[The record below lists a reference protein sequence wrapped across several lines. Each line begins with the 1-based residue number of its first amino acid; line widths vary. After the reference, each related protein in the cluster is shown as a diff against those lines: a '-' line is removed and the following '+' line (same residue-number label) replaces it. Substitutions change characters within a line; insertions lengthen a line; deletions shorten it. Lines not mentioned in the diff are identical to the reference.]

1 MKQRVKEV
9 SSGSRSAEFW
19 RELVKEWEASG
30 RSQRA
35 VAEAAGVN
43 AHTFQYWRAKL
54 RTAGAA
60 AASRPSKPTAFVEV
74 AVSAPVRKEGT
85 PCRVRVGDDV
95 VLELSA
101 LPSPEWVRALRQ
113 RSC

>member
-1 MKQRVKEV
+1 MKQKVTEV

-54 RTAGAA
+54 LAADAA
-60 AASRPSKPTAFVEV
+60 ATRPSKRNAFVEV
-74 AVSAPVRKEGT
+74 AVSAPVRKEVM

-95 VLELSA
+95 VVELSD
-101 LPSPEWVRALRQ
+101 LPSPEWVRALGQ